1 MVSTWSPGS
10 HGWLL
15 RIFTLSFCP
24 ALGLGFLRYDQTDT
38 WWAFQP
44 WYCFWISVYQMSWC
58 SSLGF
63 LKVLQSHC
71 QKQCS
76 SRTTARDNLL
86 VPGEY
91 FAWWEDRFDGFQA
104 LICFWDGWLRGSS
117 GRSILCEESWK
128 ETLFQL
134 MFMGLMFLVCYPAVR
149 AHEIQLQSTSLPEL
163 WGISQILNENSA
175 IVIGLILLIN
185 FHTHSL
191 AVLKCKLQTTTLHVI
206 SLVWWHVFS
215 PLTST
220 YWFPWDVSEISR
232 LLPSIKLQ
240 AQVFLS

>member
-1 MVSTWSPGS
+1 MASIWSPGS

-44 WYCFWISVYQMSWC
+44 WYCFWIKCPDV
-58 SSLGF
+58 
-63 LKVLQSHC
+63 H
-71 QKQCS
+71 
-76 SRTTARDNLL
+76 LL
-86 VPGEY
+86 VFWRFYKVTVKNDAAAEQLQETIYWFQVNTLPGWKIILMVFKLS
-91 FAWWEDRFDGFQA
+91 FASEMGDWGF
-104 LICFWDGWLRGSS
+104 SS

-175 IVIGLILLIN
+175 IVIGLILLVN

-191 AVLKCKLQTTTLHVI
+191 AVLKCKLQTMTFHVM

-232 LLPSIKLQ
+232 LLP
-240 AQVFLS
+240 FR

>member
-44 WYCFWISVYQMSWC
+44 WYCFWISVYIMSWC
-58 SSLGF
+58 SSFGF

-71 QKQCS
+71 QKRCS

-91 FAWWEDRFDGFQA
+91 FAWWEDSFDGFQA
-104 LICFWDGWLRGSS
+104 LICFWDGWLRVFIWLEYLVWGKLERNIIPVDVYGFNVSCLLSS
-117 GRSILCEESWK
+117 CASTWN
-128 ETLFQL
+128 
-134 MFMGLMFLVCYPAVR
+134 
-149 AHEIQLQSTSLPEL
+149 STSIHLFARVVRYQSNLE
-163 WGISQILNENSA
+163 WKFCNSYWT
-175 IVIGLILLIN
+175 
-185 FHTHSL
+185 HT
-191 AVLKCKLQTTTLHVI
+191 AYQ
-206 SLVWWHVFS
+206 FS
-215 PLTST
+215 YALFSC
-220 YWFPWDVSEISR
+220 
-232 LLPSIKLQ
+232 IK
-240 AQVFLS
+240 V